1 MKEVENTPSLNHCEN
16 NSKDYDGTFLP
27 TISDGTCGMSCTV
40 GKKSNFI
47 INGNDT
53 NPGEF
58 PFVAFISYLSKEKET
73 FIPLCTGVLLNN
85 YYVLTNAVC
94 VFRGD
99 LLVVSY
105 KVTLG

>member
-53 NPGEF
+53 NRGEF
-58 PFVAFISYLSKEKET
+58 PFVALISYLYREKKLLAYMYRSAFEQLLH
-73 FIPLCTGVLLNN
+73 FNKCWLC
-85 YYVLTNAVC
+85 
-94 VFRGD
+94 FPF
-99 LLVVSY
+99 
-105 KVTLG
+105 

>member
-53 NPGEF
+53 NRGEF
-58 PFVAFISYLSKEKET
+58 PFVALISYL
-73 FIPLCTGVLLNN
+73 
-85 YYVLTNAVC
+85 
-94 VFRGD
+94 
-99 LLVVSY
+99 Y
-105 KVTLG
+105 KKKTPCIHVPECF